1 MTLKHVFIQ
10 TFESVCVVLNIF
22 SFTLSHILIGV
33 KLRETQ
39 RGQEMGQGILTGH
52 NVFVAALEN
61 VFLFYQQI
69 NFSLFFRLKI
79 VKISFKCKQFFIQ
92 IRKEAVSGTLFFF
105 FFPFITVILA
115 Q

>member
-1 MTLKHVFIQ
+1 
-10 TFESVCVVLNIF
+10 
-22 SFTLSHILIGV
+22 
-33 KLRETQ
+33 
-39 RGQEMGQGILTGH
+39 MGQGILTAL

-69 NFSLFFRLKI
+69 IFLYFRLKI

-92 IRKEAVSGTLFFF
+92 IRKEAVSGTLLFFF
-105 FFPFITVILA
+105 NTVILA